1 MHAKCLL
8 LPIPCSLRDC
18 SPPGGHRA
26 VGRHQDEIGTGP
38 FPPTPGRP
46 YCYREKGAAAEG
58 GSPKGTR
65 GSSGLCREGPLNRTA
80 CYRQA
85 GRQGG
90 RSLYFASQRGW
101 RPEKGAAA
109 AAADGGLREGGGGEK
124 RSTFGTRGTQSL
136 SAIERERELYGTTK
150 YHVACSY

>member
-1 MHAKCLL
+1 MPPPPHASSTA
-8 LPIPCSLRDC
+8 CSLRDC

-26 VGRHQDEIGTGP
+26 VGRHHDEIGTGP

-65 GSSGLCREGPLNRTA
+65 GSSGLLREGPLNRTA

-109 AAADGGLREGGGGEK
+109 AAAADG
-124 RSTFGTRGTQSL
+124 S
-136 SAIERERELYGTTK
+136 EREEEERNEVHSVREVHNL
-150 YHVACSY
+150 SLP